1 MMEQFDIP
9 EWMRLVVPDERSQE
23 ERLTAVVNTPAVS
36 QLINGLSGWESAV
49 LKSHKTT
56 DHILHQAVFLT
67 DIGLSVAVPEIKT
80 LMDSVLRH
88 VSSEGILQTRIQI
101 QAAYGGSGE
110 ADWHWML
117 CDAPLVF
124 TLALKS
130 GASSV
135 GQVADGIAFMV
146 DLHQDDGWPCRI
158 DPLLGKFRGPG
169 KSSDLCPYATLLM
182 LKLMSLHPQYQDHEL
197 TRQAGEGLLSLWDQR
212 KVHKPYLF
220 AMGTDFQK
228 LKAPLIWYDLLHF
241 LDVMTRYQW
250 ARSTPQI
257 QEMIAILHA
266 KQDANGQ
273 FTPESIYRPWAD
285 WEFGQKKVPSVWITY
300 LAQRILSRM
309 DA

>member
-1 MMEQFDIP
+1 MKLII
-9 EWMRLVVPDERSQE
+9 PDERSE
-23 ERLTAVVNTPAVS
+23 EDRFTVVVKTPAVN
-36 QLINGLSGWESAV
+36 QLLNGLSGWESAV
-49 LKSHKTT
+49 LKSHKSA

-67 DIGLSVAVPEIKT
+67 EIGLTVTVPEIKDLLDT
-80 LMDSVLRH
+80 VLRH
-88 VSSEGILQTRIQI
+88 VSREGILQTRLQI

-130 GASSV
+130 GALSV
-135 GQVADGIAFMV
+135 GQAAEGINFLI
-146 DLHQDDGWPCRI
+146 DLHKEDGWPCRI
-158 DPLLGKFRGPG
+158 DPLMGKFRGPG
-169 KSSDLCPYATLLM
+169 KASDICPYATLLM
-182 LKLMSLHPQYQDHEL
+182 LKLMSLDPQYQDHEI

-241 LDVMTRYQW
+241 LDVMTRFSW
-250 ARSTPQI
+250 ARTTPQI
-257 QEMIAILHA
+257 QDMVAILCA

-300 LAQRILSRM
+300 LAQRIMNRF
-309 DA
+309 DT